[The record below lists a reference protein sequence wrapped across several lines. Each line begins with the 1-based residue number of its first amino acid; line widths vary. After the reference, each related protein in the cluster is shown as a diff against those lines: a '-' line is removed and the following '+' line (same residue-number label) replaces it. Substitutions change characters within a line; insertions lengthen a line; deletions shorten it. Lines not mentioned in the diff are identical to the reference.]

1 MQQTMTINIDP
12 HDFGITD
19 LALPLGFAPGDI
31 RHLASTVPTLVDIVK
46 AQIVIERRV
55 IFDVVSSPI
64 STVIIYVTQEAI
76 KAP

>member
-1 MQQTMTINIDP
+1 MTINIDP

-55 IFDVVSSPI
+55 IFVDVVSSPI

-76 KAP
+76 KVP